1 MLGDYSY
8 FQVGQSILTPAGR
21 GLATLIFI
29 FYPPLAVLTG
39 ACQTF
44 SHVAFCGLL
53 TGTSEAIIFLSAFMV
68 WPNSGC
74 PCLQSVNIASQPLGF
89 LSVLPSHSQPK
100 GMSLGEELNVYSSKA
115 QERS

>member
-1 MLGDYSY
+1 MKTEEGDPWPLLPHTYIYLGHQHITTYKLLPHQLLLGDYSY
-8 FQVGQSILTPAGR
+8 FQVGQSILTPASR

-68 WPNSGC
+68 
-74 PCLQSVNIASQPLGF
+74 
-89 LSVLPSHSQPK
+89 
-100 GMSLGEELNVYSSKA
+100 
-115 QERS
+115 